1 MPKFIVELKQS
12 TTWEVEV
19 EAEDEATAEW
29 ISRDW
34 GRDELKDEEI
44 VNNCWDTTVWE
55 KTDE

>member
-34 GRDELKDEEI
+34 GRDDLNDDEI
-44 VNNCWDTTVWE
+44 VNNCWDINVWE
-55 KTDE
+55 KIDE